1 MSKAVEEVL
10 SAWRDAERV
19 LESLPESGRD
29 HEDVAMAVTRLRAAY
44 KSLTDG
50 SDASFSSI
58 RASHLSVEDT
68 RELLARIRGHAS
80 GQG

>member
-19 LESLPESGRD
+19 LASLPQVGRD
-29 HEDVAMAVTRLRAAY
+29 HEDVTQAVVRLRAAY

-50 SDASFSSI
+50 SDATFTAI
-58 RASHLSVEDT
+58 RASHASVEDT
-68 RELLARIRGHAS
+68 RELLAQIRGHAS
-80 GQG
+80 V